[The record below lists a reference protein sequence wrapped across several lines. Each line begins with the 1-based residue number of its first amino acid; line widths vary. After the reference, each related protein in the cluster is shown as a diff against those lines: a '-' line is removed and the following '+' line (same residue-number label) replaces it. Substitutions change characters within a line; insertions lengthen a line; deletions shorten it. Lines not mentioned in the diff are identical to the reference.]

1 MSLARLVLLL
11 RPVGLVSLSAVLSAT
26 IVITAAVPAAAAA
39 ESADIVDTAVG
50 AGQFTTLAKALQAAG
65 LVETLKGPGPFTVF
79 APTDAAFA
87 KLPAGTLDALLANP
101 ASLKAVLTY
110 HVVSGEV
117 PASQVIDL
125 KSATTVE
132 GEPISIA
139 VSGGGVVLN
148 GTTNVPKTDIMASNG
163 IIHVIDS
170 VLVPPSIATAMQAA
184 PTSAGRQMAR
194 DGQSLATQ
202 TPATQALFMA
212 VWGSNAPAEWLTE
225 HEAELARSGR

>member
-1 MSLARLVLLL
+1 MPPARVRSLRRLV
-11 RPVGLVSLSAVLSAT
+11 RRVALSAVLSAT
-26 IVITAAVPAAAAA
+26 VITTTAAPPTAAAQ
-39 ESADIVDTAVG
+39 SADIVATAVG

-65 LVETLKGPGPFTVF
+65 LVETLEGPGPFTVF

-87 KLPAGTLDALLANP
+87 KLPAGALDALLANP

-110 HVVSGEV
+110 HVLSGEV
-117 PASQVIDL
+117 PARQVLDL
-125 KSATTVE
+125 QTATPIE

-148 GTTNVPKTDIMASNG
+148 GSANVVQTDLMASNG
-163 IIHVIDS
+163 IIHVIDA
-170 VLVPPSIATAMQAA
+170 VLLPPSIAQAMHAA
-184 PTSAGRQMAR
+184 PAGAGGQVAR

-212 VWGSNAPAEWLTE
+212 VWGGSAPTEWVRE
-225 HEAELARSGR
+225 HEAELARGGR

>member
-1 MSLARLVLLL
+1 VYFARFRPLL
-11 RPVGLVSLSAVLSAT
+11 RPVRSLALSAVLLAAT
-26 IVITAAVPAAAAA
+26 ISSVGIPQTAAAQ
-39 ESADIVDTAVG
+39 STDIVDTAVG

-101 ASLKAVLTY
+101 ANLKAVLTY

-117 PASQVIDL
+117 PARQVIDL
-125 KSATTVE
+125 KSATPIE

-148 GTTNVPKTDIMASNG
+148 GTATVVKTDVMASNG

-170 VLVPPSIATAMQAA
+170 VLLPPSIAQAMHAA
-184 PTSAGRQMAR
+184 PAGGGGHVAR

-202 TPATQALFMA
+202 TPATQALFKV
-212 VWGSNAPAEWLTE
+212 VWGSNAPAEWVRE
-225 HEAELARSGR
+225 HEAELTRGGR